1 MNKILENYYSKLK
14 NQGLLSNYNSYNAFE
29 KFLLDETKSGE
40 RITKFHSLLMKSNSV
55 KNISR
60 GELFS
65 NLLLSIKVEQELC
78 DKNLIDFIFHSIKS
92 ENYLSSYSS
101 TTEFIESLT
110 TYKKINDFCDFLI
123 KTGYDTEKHLFKSIY
138 GGYKKSFGRFIK
150 EVKTKNIN
158 NPKES
163 IALFNANKNQF
174 FPTELF
180 LECERNI
187 YTNYFLVYIKAK
199 IKQHRENLDSL
210 KELQKEAKEISS
222 SCSKDFHASSL
233 VQIQSEIERLETS
246 LKEEKIIKSSI
257 DEIINLT
264 KKIPSSLYID
274 NIEDSLLSKD
284 LKKGYHNHIRIGTLN
299 QKSKRI
305 PVLFDFFEHGGFTIK
320 KEGNGE
326 KAFALMQNI
335 VFRLLFSLP
344 PGHLKIR
351 IIDEDFGSSFQ
362 HLLNLPDDIKGSKV
376 YFDESE
382 VLKLFEESKK
392 RDSNIIFNKLKSS
405 YKNLIN
411 YNKVNEYEFEPIEI
425 YLFSSF
431 PDFIGEQHLKYIFNL
446 MSKGFKTGSFYILA
460 LDKQPDLKDDKLKY
474 YENICG
480 KLPEITSNQNE
491 IDYLGKNEL
500 LNELHFQLDSEV
512 TLPDYA
518 INQFKDLSIHNT
530 LIDDDNPISEDLS
543 LNPSEGI
550 KVKIGATDK
559 RKPVY
564 LDISNDSGAY
574 HGLICGTT
582 GSGKS
587 VLLHQIITA
596 GVKQYTPNELQ
607 FVLLDYKEGTG
618 FKVYK
623 DLPHAR
629 IIAIDADIDFGYES
643 FKFLTNEM
651 KERAKLF
658 KKYDTKDIKQF
669 KEKTRKDCP
678 RILVIV
684 DEFQV
689 LLEGKENNYDL
700 NNKIRK
706 AIEDI
711 VRLGRSFG
719 IHLLLATQTPNGV
732 KWSSSTLENIAIRI
746 GLRMSND
753 AENYLFKHNKP
764 IASEFVERFGKAVYN
779 DKSGVQSESIVFNV
793 DELDEDKIYLLVEEA
808 KIDAKKNNCTIEK
821 RTVYEGDTYYML
833 TPPDFQNLKWN
844 NSNEYISVAIGK
856 TADINNT
863 EHYLLQNQNHIPSCL
878 ILGTNDK
885 VKKNILSV
893 IVSEFIMHS
902 AQDSRLCIYFDS
914 EMNKKWFE
922 STFPNL
928 SNLDLINNKTELIE
942 YIKRMN
948 RLFKGVID
956 GKAPSKRFLF
966 CFFGIQNVGEI
977 KNVSIDDSDFGGE
990 SVTKFFKDKI
1000 MSASTLDFNFLSFC
1014 DNRSEI
1020 KNTIGLNSDDFQVG
1034 ITLSGFQN
1042 RVKDDLSDTIDLKEN
1057 QGIHYIKEK
1066 NIEIKFNAIDF
1077 NYG

>member
-14 NQGLLSNYNSYNAFE
+14 NHGLLSNYDSYLAFE

-55 KNISR
+55 ENIAR

-65 NLLLSIKVEQELC
+65 NLLLSIKVDQELS
-78 DKNLIDFIFHSIKS
+78 DKNLIEFIFHSIKS

-110 TYKKINDFCDFLI
+110 TNKKINDFCDFLI
-123 KTGYDTEKHLFKSIY
+123 KIGYDTEKYFFKSIY
-138 GGYKKSFGRFIK
+138 SGYKKSFGRFIK
-150 EVKTKNIN
+150 DIKTKNIN
-158 NPKES
+158 NPKEA

-187 YTNYFLVYIKAK
+187 YTKYFSVYIKAK
-199 IKQHRENLDSL
+199 IKQHRENLDRL

-222 SCSKDFHASSL
+222 SCSKDFHGSSL
-233 VQIQSEIERLETS
+233 VLIQSEIERLETS

-284 LKKGYHNHIRIGTLN
+284 LKKGYHNHIRIGALN
-299 QKSKRI
+299 YKSKRI
-305 PVLFDFFEHGGFTIK
+305 PVLFDFYEHGGFTIK

-351 IIDEDFGSSFQ
+351 IIDEDSGSSFQ
-362 HLLNLPDDIKGSKV
+362 HLLNLPDDIKGSKA

-392 RDSNIIFNKLKSS
+392 RDSNVIFNKLKSS
-405 YKNLIN
+405 YKNLID
-411 YNKVNEYEFEPIEI
+411 YNKVNVDEFEPIEI

-431 PDFIGEQHLKYIFNL
+431 PDFIGEQHLKYISNL
-446 MSKGFKTGSFYILA
+446 MSKGFKTGSFYMLA
-460 LDKQPDLKDDKLKY
+460 LDEKPDLKDDKLKY
-474 YENICG
+474 YENICDL
-480 KLPEITSNQNE
+480 LPEITSNQNE
-491 IDYLGKNEL
+491 IVYLGKNEL
-500 LNELHFQLDSEV
+500 LNELDFQLDSEV

-530 LIDDDNPISEDLS
+530 LIDDNNPILEDLS
-543 LNPSEGI
+543 LNTSKGI
-550 KVKIGATDK
+550 KVKIGTTEK

-629 IIAIDADIDFGYES
+629 IIAVDADIDFGYES

-658 KKYDTKDIKQF
+658 KKYDTKDITQF
-669 KEKTRKDCP
+669 KEKTLKDCS

-746 GLRMSND
+746 GLRMSSD
-753 AENYLFKHNKP
+753 AENYLFKHTKP

-779 DKSGVQSESIVFNV
+779 DRSGVQSKSIVFNV
-793 DELDEDKIYLLVEEA
+793 DEVEEDKIHLKVEEA
-808 KIDAKKNNCTIEK
+808 QIDAKKNNCTLKE
-821 RTVYEGDTYYML
+821 RTVYEGEKYHIIEQ
-833 TPPDFQNLKWN
+833 PSIENIKWN
-844 NSNEYISVAIGK
+844 KKNLNLSVILGKKANISN
-856 TADINNT
+856 D
-863 EHYLLQNQNHIPSCL
+863 YLYWLKDDSTLKPTL
-878 ILGTNDK
+878 ILGDHDD
-885 VKKNILSV
+885 VKISIIISLISNFVNNSRD
-893 IVSEFIMHS
+893 
-902 AQDSRLCIYFDS
+902 DSRVWIYCG
-914 EMNKKWFE
+914 NKIKKDILTDF
-922 STFPNL
+922 FAHL
-928 SNLDLINNKTELIE
+928 SNIEIISERSELLAHI
-942 YIKRMN
+942 
-948 RLFKGVID
+948 G
-956 GKAPSKRFLF
+956 
-966 CFFGIQNVGEI
+966 
-977 KNVSIDDSDFGGE
+977 SIDRHLKKVLKNEKEKIRLLLCLIDTESLGKIGNESIDSNDIRYL
-990 SVTKFFKDKI
+990 KDFFKDYLTTYKSI
-1000 MSASTLDFNFLSFC
+1000 DLNTAVFC
-1014 DNRSEI
+1014 DNVQSLER
-1020 KNTIGLNSDDFQVG
+1020 TLG
-1034 ITLSGFQN
+1034 ISNRHFNLGISLQGFNN
-1042 RVKDDLSDTIDLKEN
+1042 RVKSDLHTTLELSEN
-1057 QGIHYIKEK
+1057 QCVFYNQIKDEETK
-1066 NIEIKFNAIDF
+1066 FNVIKFNH
-1077 NYG
+1077 G